1 MTDDPPADRNV
12 ICARHAAATGSTGIV
27 THLEFSGDQEEMHDI
42 LEPLHHK
49 IVYVEFASADP
60 ARMCDFFGATL
71 GWSFEWFGEDYVAF
85 HGAGLEG
92 GIYRADLASR
102 SADGATLVVFYS
114 RDLEAS
120 ERLFHTQGASI
131 IKPVFSFPGGR
142 RFQFAEPT
150 GNEFAV

>member
-1 MTDDPPADRNV
+1 
-12 ICARHAAATGSTGIV
+12 
-27 THLEFSGDQEEMHDI
+27 MHDV

-49 IVYVEFASADP
+49 IDYVEFASADP
-60 ARMCDFFGATL
+60 KRMCDFFGAAL
-71 GWSFEWFGEDYVAF
+71 GWSFEWYGEDYVAF

-102 SADGATLVVFYS
+102 SADGATLIVFYS

-120 ERLFHTQGASI
+120 ERLFRTHGATI
-131 IKPVFSFPGGR
+131 IKPVFSFPGGGR

-150 GNEFAV
+150 GNEFAVWSDS